1 VQRWTYRTAI
11 VEAEASGGLSLL
23 RVMGIVTT
31 DVLPVMF
38 ADVSAW
44 HDETESLVHVA
55 DYRGA
60 AMAVEVDVM
69 LRAAGAVLRPPRTI
83 ANPTALVTLPEQE
96 QFFRRY
102 CAALSQSGVGRLVFT
117 DYERALSWAW
127 RIAAL
132 RAPPGTA
139 RSPQRTG
146 NTPPRAPA
154 QERARPSVRPARR
167 PTGSGPA

>member
-23 RVMGIVTT
+23 RVLGVVTA

-38 ADVSAW
+38 ADVSGW

-83 ANPTALVTLPEQE
+83 ANPTALVSLPEQE
-96 QFFRRY
+96 PFFRRY

-117 DYERALSWAW
+117 DYEQALSWAW

-132 RAPPGTA
+132 RAPPDTSRSPRRTGSKPSPA
-139 RSPQRTG
+139 RSPEPG
-146 NTPPRAPA
+146 HPSG
-154 QERARPSVRPARR
+154 RPTRR
-167 PTGSGPA
+167 PTDSGQV